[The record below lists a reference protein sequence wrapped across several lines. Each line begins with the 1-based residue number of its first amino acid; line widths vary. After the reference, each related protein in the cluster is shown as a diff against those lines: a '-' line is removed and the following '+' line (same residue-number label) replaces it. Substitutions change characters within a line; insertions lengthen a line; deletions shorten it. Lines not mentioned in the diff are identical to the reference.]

1 MFQKEYVLQVFFAKQ
16 NLNCLIIMTIKE
28 SVAADLGK
36 SGVKRVQVFSKAFR
50 VDELNNIEV
59 GESFTIPVGED
70 FIILSQRIM
79 RGGQPVLDRDGNPA
93 TAEYVK
99 CMSDK
104 GRTVNFFP
112 TSLTKIAFR
121 VDPETGKDVTEDRIV
136 RTSGDVVA
144 YVKQHPDM
152 NETMKNLQ
160 GCTIKLESVNKVN
173 VRRFGVDNEKA
184 TKADVE
190 TNNIGTWSLVGEKKP
205 VNWTV

>member
-1 MFQKEYVLQVFFAKQ
+1 
-16 NLNCLIIMTIKE
+16 MTIKE
-28 SVAADLGK
+28 AIAAELGR
-36 SGVKRVQVFSKAFR
+36 SNVQKVDKFSKAFR
-50 VDELNNIEV
+50 VDELSNIEV
-59 GESFTIPVGED
+59 GESFTIPED
-70 FIILSQRIM
+70 YVILSQRMM
-79 RGGQPVLDRDGNPA
+79 RGGQPVVDRDGNPV
-93 TAEYVK
+93 TAEFIK

-144 YVKQHPDM
+144 YVKKHPDM
-152 NETMKNLQ
+152 NATMQALK
-160 GCTIKLESVNKVN
+160 GCTIKLEKVDKIN

-190 TNNIGTWSLVGEKKP
+190 TNNIGTWSLVGDKKP
-205 VNWTV
+205 ENWTV